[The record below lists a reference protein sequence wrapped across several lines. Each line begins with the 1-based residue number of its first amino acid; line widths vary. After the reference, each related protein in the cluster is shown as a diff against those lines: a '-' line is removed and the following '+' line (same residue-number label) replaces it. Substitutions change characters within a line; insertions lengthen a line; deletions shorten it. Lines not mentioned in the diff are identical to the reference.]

1 MNNMEFSFY
10 HQVADWCA
18 IADLLVLLYRKREVK
33 KMGRDATKA
42 AGNPWFEARKKAS
55 EYDDRLRSREGA
67 AELLGMSVSSVADA
81 ELDLSKCMPVDK
93 AVLMADLYKAPHLL
107 NYYCL
112 NECPI
117 GCRHCIS
124 DEVNDIER
132 VTLKLLKILDEN
144 RIAEIKR
151 KLIAVAEDG
160 MVCEKDAPHLEE
172 TLGYLKELSKAVSEL
187 KIIGDMVLGGND
199 GSKR

>member
-1 MNNMEFSFY
+1 
-10 HQVADWCA
+10 
-18 IADLLVLLYRKREVK
+18 
-33 KMGRDATKA
+33 MGRDATKA

-117 GCRHCIS
+117 GHRHCIS
-124 DEVNDIER
+124 DEVIDIER
-132 VTLKLLKILDEN
+132 ATLKLLKILDEEKLN
-144 RIAEIKR
+144 EVKK
-151 KLIAVAEDG
+151 KLIEVAEDG
-160 MVCEKDAPHLEE
+160 VVCDKDAPHLQEA
-172 TLGYLKELSKAVSEL
+172 LGYLKELSKVVSEL